1 MSELGSVFIK
11 SVNGTFFE
19 GLEQMSRVA
28 VNILSHNT
36 YFISRLESAFIKS
49 MNETSF
55 EGLGP
60 MSRMAVDI
68 YHTTHTLFPGLS
80 QHLLNRLTEPLLKA
94 LNR

>member
-1 MSELGSVFIK
+1 
-11 SVNGTFFE
+11 
-19 GLEQMSRVA
+19 
-28 VNILSHNT
+28 
-36 YFISRLESAFIKS
+36 